1 VSRQSPA
8 GNSFP
13 LPEETQEIVRAALA
27 EDVGTGDITTEAT
40 VPVELSCDAIVVAK
54 QKCVVC
60 GLPVVR
66 MLFQMVDP
74 QVSIEALVSEGGKAK
89 AHTEILRLRG
99 KARSILTAE
108 RVALNFLQRL
118 SGIATATR
126 RLVEMVEGTRAQVL
140 DTRKTTPLLRPL
152 QKYAVRV
159 GGGANHRMGLYDGV
173 LIKGNHAKI
182 VGSVAKA
189 VRLAREKLGPEAK
202 IEAEV
207 ESADKSAAVVRAGAD
222 TVLLDNMTP
231 LEVRKAVSAV
241 AGRARVEVSGG
252 ITEEN
257 IRAYA
262 DCGVDYISV
271 GALTHSAPSID
282 MSLHVLGT
290 SPSQ

>member
-1 VSRQSPA
+1 MSRQSPA
-8 GNSFP
+8 GSSFP

-27 EDVGTGDITTEAT
+27 EDIGAGDITTEAT
-40 VPVELSCDAIVVAK
+40 IPVELSCDAIVVAK

-60 GLPVVR
+60 GLPVVQ

-74 QVSIEALVSEGGKAK
+74 QVSIEALVSEGGRAK

-159 GGGANHRMGLYDGV
+159 GGGANHRMGLYDAV

-189 VRLAREKLGPEAK
+189 ARLAREKLGPEAK

-207 ESADKSAAVVRAGAD
+207 ESADKVADVVRAGAN
-222 TVLLDNMTP
+222 TVLLDNMSP
-231 LEVRKAVSAV
+231 LEVRKAVAAV